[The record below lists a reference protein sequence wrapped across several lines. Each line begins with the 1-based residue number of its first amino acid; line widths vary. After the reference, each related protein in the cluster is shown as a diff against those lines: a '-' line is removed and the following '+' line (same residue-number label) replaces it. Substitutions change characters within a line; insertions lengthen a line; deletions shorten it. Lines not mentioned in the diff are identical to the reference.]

1 MRNSGPQQWGVYTQV
16 CENALIDPNHEKN
29 SLAAHNFVNLFTIH
43 SSELLTNIKNG
54 HIVLFY
60 RY

>member
-1 MRNSGPQQWGVYTQV
+1 MRVYTQV
-16 CENALIDPNHEKN
+16 CEDALIDPNHEKN
-29 SLAAHNFVNLFTIH
+29 SLAAHNFANLFTLH